1 MGLPGEDLV
10 LLAAAIA
17 ISISKDLSTD
27 DIVLLAALLD
37 AIADNLE
44 IIATKREL
52 LEEAGR

>member
-17 ISISKDLSTD
+17 ISISKALSTD